1 MSVFNQKSSHPSE
14 GFTLIELLVVI
25 AIIMILI
32 GIALPNCLNAQVRAK
47 FTRARTE
54 MRSVAIALESYRTEE
69 TDYPY
74 YYLYRWEY
82 PDKAQPPIAEYGTLE
97 QNIGELSLITTPAA
111 YIKSIPNDPFGQ
123 KGIQRDVP
131 YDYISFKAFA
141 KANFVMGDSPWK
153 TKWMLRS
160 RGPNRNMVSMVPYT
174 PTNGTYSLGT
184 ISFSGDWD
192 N

>member
-1 MSVFNQKSSHPSE
+1 MKLIKAKLHVYRY

-32 GIALPNCLNAQVRAK
+32 SIALPNFMHAQVRAK
-47 FTRARTE
+47 YTKARTE
-54 MRSVAIALESYRTEE
+54 MRSLAVVLEAYRTEE
-69 TDYPY
+69 RDYPY

-82 PDKAQPPIAEYGTLE
+82 SDKSQPPIAEYGTLE
-97 QNIGELSLITTPAA
+97 QNIGELSLLTTPIP
-111 YIKSIPNDPFGQ
+111 YIKAIPKDPFGQ
-123 KGIQRDVP
+123 EGIPYAVP

-141 KANFVMGDSPWK
+141 KANFVMGDSAWK

-160 RGPNRNMVSMVPYT
+160 RGPRRSMVSMVHYS
-174 PTNGTYSLGT
+174 PTNGTNSVGT
-184 ISFSGDWD
+184 ITFSGDWD